1 MDRPQETDEWGSDGE
16 NQPVGIVAFMQK
28 NHERAQALHTEW
40 DKMLKELD
48 VDLFLRSDMD
58 SWFQKCFVIKCNQND
73 IQAYKAKLIVDFVKE
88 MKTKIEHSREGGTAN
103 GNNNASMANFLQRQR
118 ALIQLEQQISDGTVV
133 DMAVTCITREQDLI
147 MAMFPSERPDELS
160 FHLTNA
166 IKLKECLVKAIDD
179 LTKGRHGDSSSENEV
194 LQIALEKFEECG
206 RLLCSIQEILP
217 ELTRTLGTQIEE
229 WKQQF
234 KLQYAELYADA
245 NVEPI
250 AKRSSEIWGFLQELR
265 TIVVEQLSVLV
276 DEDTISR
283 SKQTIDKTA
292 IDLIKGTFLVTDQS
306 IYVLKQGKKNSPD
319 SLFTVRILAA
329 EMTDLLK
336 SLEVKAYLLY
346 DGDLNDCWNEHKL
359 DLQMVN
365 DRCKKV
371 KGQLSVKFAKENR
384 GRFEATFTKLTL
396 ERIKRPN
403 SEKPVHEEKYRFVF
417 VATFEKNVLWTVS
430 LPLVI
435 VTATNQQCHA
445 MASIMWECFSTNV
458 FQLPIS
464 VPVELPWSTIAKMLN
479 AKIRRLCPS
488 RELTD
493 DNVRHLKL
501 RLIGDNEPDDTSVTL
516 KKFCFD
522 RMPQLKI
529 DANGNEQNKDKSFS
543 FWQWFMACYN
553 LIDKHLLKYWQHGW
567 IYGFISKKEA
577 TLRLMALKKPEIRDG
592 LFLLRF
598 SDNEIVESQGVSGM
612 FAYLRSTKMKLI
624 YNENKLKKR
633 EIYNFEVA
641 GPKDLKRN
649 ELANILKY
657 SMELDNAGGM
667 ETQYLWLFPQMV
679 KREETFDSHLTLD
692 QGNPGYDGKTQTL
705 KLTTELPQRVVRLL
719 EKHPCPPDVDLKSSV
734 SAYGA
739 SAKHPRISEQSSF
752 TSPLTAL
759 APLSNVGLSSN
770 TTTPVSG
777 CQYQSQQNIPK
788 LPAFS
793 QPFNLSHQTHGAH
806 TIPLDSQMSDAFGE
820 ENQASLFQQTE
831 NIQMQ
836 KIVLE
841 LSQLSVEKR
850 TKVIQHFLTQDGT
863 LTLLNSGLH
872 AAVGNTVEI
881 ADIGASFI
889 SDQYEHGS
897 SCPDPQQIVTP
908 TASNC
913 INDLGIS
920 TSEPEIS
927 CEELEQAIDSGNIE
941 TDFWDRTPNI
951 DI

>member
-1 MDRPQETDEWGSDGE
+1 MANTQGTNEWGSDGE

-28 NHERAQALHTEW
+28 NHERAQALLTEW
-40 DKMLKELD
+40 YKMLKELD

-194 LQIALEKFEECG
+194 LQIALEKFEVFKQECG

-624 YNENKLKKR
+624 YNEN
-633 EIYNFEVA
+633 
-641 GPKDLKRN
+641 
-649 ELANILKY
+649 
-657 SMELDNAGGM
+657 
-667 ETQYLWLFPQMV
+667 
-679 KREETFDSHLTLD
+679 
-692 QGNPGYDGKTQTL
+692 QGNPGYDGKTQTF

-841 LSQLSVEKR
+841 LNQLSVEKR

-881 ADIGASFI
+881 ADTGASFI

>member
-28 NHERAQALHTEW
+28 
-40 DKMLKELD
+40 
-48 VDLFLRSDMD
+48 
-58 SWFQKCFVIKCNQND
+58 
-73 IQAYKAKLIVDFVKE
+73 
-88 MKTKIEHSREGGTAN
+88 
-103 GNNNASMANFLQRQR
+103 
-118 ALIQLEQQISDGTVV
+118 ISDGTVV

-147 MAMFPSERPDELS
+147 MAMFP
-160 FHLTNA
+160 
-166 IKLKECLVKAIDD
+166 
-179 LTKGRHGDSSSENEV
+179 
-194 LQIALEKFEECG
+194 ECG

-598 SDNEIVESQGVSGM
+598 SDNEIVESQD
-612 FAYLRSTKMKLI
+612 
-624 YNENKLKKR
+624 KLKKR

-705 KLTTELPQRVVRLL
+705 KLTTELPQRCLS
-719 EKHPCPPDVDLKSSV
+719 K
-734 SAYGA
+734 
-739 SAKHPRISEQSSF
+739 
-752 TSPLTAL
+752 TS
-759 APLSNVGLSSN
+759 
-770 TTTPVSG
+770 
-777 CQYQSQQNIPK
+777 
-788 LPAFS
+788 
-793 QPFNLSHQTHGAH
+793 
-806 TIPLDSQMSDAFGE
+806 
-820 ENQASLFQQTE
+820 
-831 NIQMQ
+831 
-836 KIVLE
+836 
-841 LSQLSVEKR
+841 
-850 TKVIQHFLTQDGT
+850 
-863 LTLLNSGLH
+863 
-872 AAVGNTVEI
+872 
-881 ADIGASFI
+881 
-889 SDQYEHGS
+889 
-897 SCPDPQQIVTP
+897 
-908 TASNC
+908 
-913 INDLGIS
+913 
-920 TSEPEIS
+920 
-927 CEELEQAIDSGNIE
+927 
-941 TDFWDRTPNI
+941 
-951 DI
+951 